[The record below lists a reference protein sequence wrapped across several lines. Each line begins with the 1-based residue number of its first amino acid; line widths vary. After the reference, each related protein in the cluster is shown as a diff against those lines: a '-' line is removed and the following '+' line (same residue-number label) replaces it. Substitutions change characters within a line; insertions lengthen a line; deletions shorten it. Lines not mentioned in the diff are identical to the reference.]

1 MQQNVTMP
9 PLGEDAGNECTVS
22 YWQVEVG
29 DTVAADDPLV
39 EMATDKAT
47 FDVPSPLSGK
57 LVKTLV
63 EEDDVVKVGDT
74 IAVIDTEE

>member
-1 MQQNVTMP
+1 
-9 PLGEDAGNECTVS
+9 
-22 YWQVEVG
+22 
-29 DTVAADDPLV
+29 
-39 EMATDKAT
+39 
-47 FDVPSPLSGK
+47 VPSPLSGK